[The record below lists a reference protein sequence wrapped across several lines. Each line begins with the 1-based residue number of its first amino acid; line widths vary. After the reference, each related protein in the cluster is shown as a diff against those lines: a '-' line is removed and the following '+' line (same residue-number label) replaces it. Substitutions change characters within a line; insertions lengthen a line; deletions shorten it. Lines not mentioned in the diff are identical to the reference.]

1 MSNELFTQQ
10 YVRSF
15 IQRCYNG
22 EEESDKSDAI
32 EDDEPSDT
40 SRRKN
45 DNSDDPIEDVTPQRE
60 NRSRIIDD
68 EELLRIVEEEETKQ
82 LDMID
87 YIEGRDE
94 DDGFFATNEQD
105 ESIRVYEYGT
115 KGISIERMILE

>member
-82 LDMID
+82 MDMID

-105 ESIRVYEYGT
+105 EKRQKTGVAEFTNTEQKVS
-115 KGISIERMILE
+115 L

>member
-1 MSNELFTQQ
+1 MFTQQ

-22 EEESDKSDAI
+22 EEESYKSDAI

-105 ESIRVYEYGT
+105 EKRQKTGVAEFTNTEQKVS
-115 KGISIERMILE
+115 L

>member
-105 ESIRVYEYGT
+105 EKRQKTGVSEFTNTEQKV
-115 KGISIERMILE
+115 SL